1 MELKPKNSSNNEQ
14 RNFIQNRDI
23 TENLKSMFNLLAT
36 LYNRVVKSHK
46 GKIRMS
52 ITQDSKGIDIRF
64 RIPTTDFSN
73 NFKVIL
79 GVIIDRY
86 KTKDAYLRSKDEEA

>member
-1 MELKPKNSSNNEQ
+1 
-14 RNFIQNRDI
+14 
-23 TENLKSMFNLLAT
+23 
-36 LYNRVVKSHK
+36 
-46 GKIRMS
+46 MS

-64 RIPTTDFSN
+64 RIPTTDFNN

>member
-1 MELKPKNSSNNEQ
+1 MNKETLYRTEILPK
-14 RNFIQNRDI
+14 
-23 TENLKSMFNLLAT
+23 NLKSMFNLLAT

-86 KTKDAYLRSKDEEA
+86 KTRDAYLRSKDEEA

>member
-1 MELKPKNSSNNEQ
+1 MNKEILYRTEILPK
-14 RNFIQNRDI
+14 
-23 TENLKSMFNLLAT
+23 NLKSMFNLLAT
-36 LYNRVVKSHK
+36 FYNRIVKSHK

-64 RIPTTDFSN
+64 RIPTTDFS
-73 NFKVIL
+73 FKVIL

>member
-1 MELKPKNSSNNEQ
+1 MNKETLYRTEILPK
-14 RNFIQNRDI
+14 
-23 TENLKSMFNLLAT
+23 NLKSMFNLLAT
-36 LYNRVVKSHK
+36 FYNRVVKSHR

-64 RIPTTDFSN
+64 RIPTTDLS
-73 NFKVIL
+73 FKVIL

-86 KTKDAYLRSKDEEA
+86 KIKDAYLRSKDEEA

>member
-1 MELKPKNSSNNEQ
+1 MKPKNSSNNEQ
-14 RNFIQNRDI
+14 RNFIHRTEILPKNR
-23 TENLKSMFNLLAT
+23 KSMFNLLAT
-36 LYNRVVKSHK
+36 FYTRIVKSHK

>member
-1 MELKPKNSSNNEQ
+1 MNKEILYRTEILPK
-14 RNFIQNRDI
+14 
-23 TENLKSMFNLLAT
+23 NLKSMFNLLAT

-79 GVIIDRY
+79 GVIIGNFGSNNR
-86 KTKDAYLRSKDEEA
+86 

>member
-1 MELKPKNSSNNEQ
+1 MNKETLYRTEILPK
-14 RNFIQNRDI
+14 
-23 TENLKSMFNLLAT
+23 NLKSMFNLLAT
-36 LYNRVVKSHK
+36 FYNRIVKSHK

-64 RIPTTDFSN
+64 R
-73 NFKVIL
+73 
-79 GVIIDRY
+79 VIIDRY

>member
-1 MELKPKNSSNNEQ
+1 MNKEILYRTEILPK
-14 RNFIQNRDI
+14 
-23 TENLKSMFNLLAT
+23 NLKSMFNLLAT
-36 LYNRVVKSHK
+36 FYNRVVKSRVVKSHK

-79 GVIIDRY
+79 GVLLTSVII
-86 KTKDAYLRSKDEEA
+86 SK

>member
-1 MELKPKNSSNNEQ
+1 
-14 RNFIQNRDI
+14 
-23 TENLKSMFNLLAT
+23 
-36 LYNRVVKSHK
+36 
-46 GKIRMS
+46 MS

-64 RIPTTDFSN
+64 RIPITDFSN

>member
-1 MELKPKNSSNNEQ
+1 
-14 RNFIQNRDI
+14 
-23 TENLKSMFNLLAT
+23 
-36 LYNRVVKSHK
+36 
-46 GKIRMS
+46 MS

-86 KTKDAYLRSKDEEA
+86 KTKDAYLRLKDEEA

>member
-1 MELKPKNSSNNEQ
+1 MNKETLYRTEILPK
-14 RNFIQNRDI
+14 
-23 TENLKSMFNLLAT
+23 NLKSMFNLLAT

-64 RIPTTDFSN
+64 RIPTTDFSI
-73 NFKVIL
+73 KVIL

-86 KTKDAYLRSKDEEA
+86 KTKDAYLRSKDEEV

>member
-1 MELKPKNSSNNEQ
+1 MNKEILYRTEILPK
-14 RNFIQNRDI
+14 
-23 TENLKSMFNLLAT
+23 NLKSMFNLLAT
-36 LYNRVVKSHK
+36 FYNRVVKSHK

-52 ITQDSKGIDIRF
+52 ITQDSKGIGF

-79 GVIIDRY
+79 GVDRY

>member
-1 MELKPKNSSNNEQ
+1 MNKEILYRTEILPKNLKS
-14 RNFIQNRDI
+14 
-23 TENLKSMFNLLAT
+23 LKSMFNLLAT

-64 RIPTTDFSN
+64 RIPTTDFS
-73 NFKVIL
+73 K
-79 GVIIDRY
+79 
-86 KTKDAYLRSKDEEA
+86 

>member
-1 MELKPKNSSNNEQ
+1 MNKEILYRTEILPK
-14 RNFIQNRDI
+14 
-23 TENLKSMFNLLAT
+23 NLKSMFNLLAT

-73 NFKVIL
+73 NNFKVIL
-79 GVIIDRY
+79 GVIDRY

>member
-1 MELKPKNSSNNEQ
+1 
-14 RNFIQNRDI
+14 
-23 TENLKSMFNLLAT
+23 
-36 LYNRVVKSHK
+36 
-46 GKIRMS
+46 MS

-86 KTKDAYLRSKDEEA
+86 DRYKTKDAYLRSKDEEA